1 MSKQVYRPGKPA
13 DPADWHRP
21 HRQEAPSRISLD
33 EWQELAE
40 LPALEAAIVDLL
52 VGDDWQDTAD
62 IWDRRD

>member
-1 MSKQVYRPGKPA
+1 MSTQVYRPGKPA

-21 HRQEAPSRISLD
+21 HHKEAPSRISLQ
-33 EWQELAE
+33 EWQELAS
-40 LPALEAAIVDLL
+40 LPALEAAITDLL